1 MYGTRDRLEGKVCGI
16 PAIRWRIGVYGRTV
30 FFPDVF
36 VNNDRARHVY
46 KAFGFRKRGKPCA
59 IRRAAGRKVVPIR
72 LGRLLLLLAIHSG
85 VPGILSTET
94 RKNKLAE
101 EG

>member
-1 MYGTRDRLEGKVCGI
+1 VGH

-30 FFPDVF
+30 FFLGVF

-46 KAFGFRKRGKPCA
+46 KAFGFRKRGNHA
-59 IRRAAGRKVVPIR
+59 RSVG
-72 LGRLLLLLAIHSG
+72 LQGGRLCRSPWASLLLLAIHSG

-94 RKNKLAE
+94 GKKKLAE